1 MQISNTTL
9 HLNTH
14 GLPRGVVDV
23 VLTDSSRFDPAMV
36 DAIIRDHSSTLNTSD
51 YQREFVGDWL
61 TKSCQRC
68 PS

>member
-36 DAIIRDHSSTLNTSD
+36 DAAIRDHSSTLNTSN
-51 YQREFVGDWL
+51 
-61 TKSCQRC
+61 
-68 PS
+68 